1 MTRRQLSHRLPKSS
15 SSQSYEA
22 HMADM
27 SLISDDGLAEKL
39 TKANGGVTGLRLCD
53 RHQHRDDCQ
62 CTDNACGA

>member
-1 MTRRQLSHRLPKSS
+1 
-15 SSQSYEA
+15 
-22 HMADM
+22 MADM